1 MPVVKDE
8 AVAPKP
14 PAIKQAGDKREGTNK
29 SKTTVTRTKLF
40 GRPK

>member
-1 MPVVKDE
+1 MPGVKAE
-8 AVAPKP
+8 AVAPKAP
-14 PAIKQAGDKREGTNK
+14 VKQAGDKREGANK